1 MCFKISFYKRKRKDN
16 PKPMSEWKKVNPSES
31 GKSKKESQTQ
41 VRVEGEET
49 VEEMLQY
56 GKLCER
62 VICYFFLSPFFY
74 LFVWVINYLLS
85 LFFII

>member
-1 MCFKISFYKRKRKDN
+1 M
-16 PKPMSEWKKVNPSES
+16 
-31 GKSKKESQTQ
+31 
-41 VRVEGEET
+41 RVEGEET

-62 VICYFFLSPFFY
+62 VIYYFFFRSFY
-74 LFVWVINYLLS
+74 YFSVWVINYILS